1 MYLSLLQ
8 KRMKKM
14 KLNVSDTNSAPRK
27 PYSSP
32 QLKLYGDIHK
42 VTLALNTG
50 AINDGTFP
58 CSASGGGGGGGN
70 GGNGGNGGGN

>member
-1 MYLSLLQ
+1 
-8 KRMKKM
+8 M

-42 VTLALNTG
+42 VTLALTTG
-50 AINDGTFP
+50 TGSDGTFA
-58 CSASGGGGGGGN
+58 CSASGGGN
-70 GGNGGNGGGN
+70 GGNRGGN

>member
-1 MYLSLLQ
+1 
-8 KRMKKM
+8 M

-42 VTLALNTG
+42 VTLALANGKQTDAVHG
-50 AINDGTFP
+50 SGHP
-58 CSASGGGGGGGN
+58 VSCSG
-70 GGNGGNGGGN
+70 